1 MIHRWLTIPA
11 LARVGSAVLIALAL
25 AAVPLARDSD
35 ASRPQAAEIGSE
47 ARRDL
52 ARIERY
58 LNAMTTVRARFLQ
71 VASNGQFAEGN
82 IYIARPGN
90 MRVEYD
96 PPTPVLIVADGTW
109 LIYYDQELEQ
119 VSYIPLRSTPVS
131 ILTRQDVSLTDGDL
145 LVTDFT
151 RDGGSLRL
159 TVVQKDDPWSGSVT
173 LVFDENP
180 MTLRKWTVVD
190 AQGVEIQVSLVTAR
204 FDIPLDRDLFQFK
217 DPRVFK
223 DRL

>member
-1 MIHRWLTIPA
+1 MIHRWLAMPA
-11 LARVGSAVLIALAL
+11 LARAGGAVLIALAL
-25 AAVPLARDSD
+25 AAVPLARDSV

-58 LNAMTTVRARFLQ
+58 LNGMTTVRARFLQ

-119 VSYIPLRSTPVS
+119 VSYIPLKSTPVS

-151 RDGGSLRL
+151 RDGGSLRV

-173 LVFDENP
+173 LVFDEDP

-204 FDIPLDRDLFQFK
+204 FDVPLDRDLFQFK

>member
-1 MIHRWLTIPA
+1 MVYRWGRLKL
-11 LARVGSAVLIALAL
+11 LAQAVGTVLIALL
-25 AAVPLARDSD
+25 LAVPAAQDGAAAR
-35 ASRPQAAEIGSE
+35 PKPAEIGIE
-47 ARRDL
+47 ARADL
-52 ARIERY
+52 TRIERY
-58 LNAMTTVRARFLQ
+58 LNGMTTVRARFLQ

-96 PPTPVLIVADGTW
+96 PPMQVLIVADGTW

-119 VSYIPLRSTPVS
+119 VSYIPLRSTPAS
-131 ILTRQDVSLTDGDL
+131 ILTRSDVSLTNGDL
-145 LVTDFT
+145 LVTDFA
-151 RDGGSLRL
+151 RDGGTIRV
-159 TVVQKDDPWSGSVT
+159 TVVQKDDPWSGRVT

-190 AQGVEIQVSLVTAR
+190 AQGVEVQVSLITAR
-204 FDIPLDRDLFQFK
+204 FDVPLDRELFRFR

-223 DRL
+223 DPF